1 MPSFLRLD
9 TKTRKNEHLEVYR
22 LEELNI
28 RQDRF
33 LKALLESS
41 SVDEAAKKA
50 KITRSTGYKYL
61 RDDRFMEEYR
71 TLRRDAM
78 QQVATRLQQASVEAV
93 NVLKEVMN
101 DKEAP
106 HASRVSSAKN
116 VLDVAYRAFEL
127 DDLTARVE
135 EVEAYMNAQQ

>member
-1 MPSFLRLD
+1 M
-9 TKTRKNEHLEVYR
+9 YR

-101 DKEAP
+101 DKKAS

-127 DDLTARVE
+127 DDLAARVE

>member
-1 MPSFLRLD
+1 M
-9 TKTRKNEHLEVYR
+9 YR

-50 KITRSTGYKYL
+50 KITRATGYKYL
-61 RDDRFMEEYR
+61 RDKQFMKEYR
-71 TLRRDAM
+71 TLRNDAM

-116 VLDVAYRAFEL
+116 ILDVAYRAFES
-127 DDLTARVE
+127 DDLAVRME
-135 EVEAYMNAQQ
+135 KVEAHMNAQQ